1 MWVSPVGGGAGA
13 GLEANTASWSAW
25 MPCGVSRSTDT
36 PKRAPK
42 ACLRASVAVRSHS
55 INPACPPP
63 HVGGGGWGCFS
74 ASWSGANNGA
84 PKRAFL
90 GELAKTG
97 QSGPRAGLVEPAR
110 GGGGPAP
117 CGAGGGEPKERPAA
131 APTSAA
137 ERLAVGLAESNKP
150 AKTAAGKGQPR
161 RGKFFTLRRQKFQ
174 HRKKPRAGK
183 SQKHGNRDKSG
194 PRGVRVSQVRPIPHA
209 RSRKIK
215 S

>member
-1 MWVSPVGGGAGA
+1 MLNWPWPFIFALIRANTTPARRRGGGL
-13 GLEANTASWSAW
+13 GLFFGQLERREQRRTKK
-25 MPCGVSRSTDT
+25 G
-36 PKRAPK
+36 
-42 ACLRASVAVRSHS
+42 LF
-55 INPACPPP
+55 
-63 HVGGGGWGCFS
+63 G
-74 ASWSGANNGA
+74 
-84 PKRAFL
+84 